1 MQRAIEIEEKVSL
14 SLTTNFEEVCNE
26 IIEKLS
32 KLRDCP
38 NRLESPV
45 IYHLDVG
52 AMYPNIILTNRL
64 QPSAIVDD
72 SDCAACDFN
81 KTGAKCQRSMK
92 WTWRAEYMPASKSEF
107 QRIQQQLENEKFP
120 PIHPGEPMRSFH
132 QLSREEQAGI
142 EKTRLQEYCRKAYKK
157 IHVTREELRETVVC
171 QRENSFYV
179 DTVRDFR
186 DRRYEFKNLHKVWK
200 KKLAAAQ
207 ESNDSLEV
215 KRCSSMVILY
225 ESLQLAHK
233 CILNSFYGY
242 VMRRGARWYGFFF
255 F

>member
-1 MQRAIEIEEKVSL
+1 
-14 SLTTNFEEVCNE
+14 
-26 IIEKLS
+26 
-32 KLRDCP
+32 
-38 NRLESPV
+38 
-45 IYHLDVG
+45 
-52 AMYPNIILTNRL
+52 MYPNIILTNRL

-81 KTGAKCQRSMK
+81 KAGAKCQRAMK
-92 WTWRAEYMPASKSEF
+92 WTWRVEYMPASKSEF

-120 PIHPGEPMRSFH
+120 PAKVGAPMRSFH
-132 QLSREEQAGI
+132 ELTHEEQAEI
-142 EKTRLQEYCRKAYKK
+142 EKTRLQEYCRKAYKR
-157 IHVTREELRETVVC
+157 IHVTREEVRETVVC

-200 KKLAAAQ
+200 KKLSAAQ
-207 ESNDSLEV
+207 ESKDSLEV
-215 KRCSSMVILY
+215 KKCSGMVVLY

-242 VMRRGARWYGFFF
+242 VMRKGARW
-255 F
+255 